1 MSMRHVILFYK
12 KLEDLEMSKNDARD
26 IDNVMRLITKLPADE
41 AAKVLKEIKKE
52 KDPEGKRSIISSA
65 MDKNGLK
72 TL

>member
-1 MSMRHVILFYK
+1 
-12 KLEDLEMSKNDARD
+12 MSKNDARD